1 MLRAMAVQR
10 EWLEKDY
17 YKVLDVPSSASEKD
31 ITSAYRKLAK
41 KLHPDANPND
51 RTAEDRFKDVSA
63 AYDVLGDPAKR
74 KEYDEARR
82 LGVGV
87 GGRGGFGGGGGFGA
101 PGGVR
106 FDYTDLSDLLGGAF
120 GRRKPTGGPKKGRDL
135 EAELHLSFADAVT
148 GLETSVNL
156 TSDVACT
163 MCSGSGAAPGTSP
176 VICGTCGSRGVIDDN
191 QGLFGFS
198 RPCPACKGTGMRVET
213 PCPSCAGSGVSR
225 KPRRIKVR
233 IPAGVQDGQRV
244 VFKQRGDAGRDG
256 GPPGDLF
263 VRVHVAPDSRFGRTG
278 DDLTVTVPVSF
289 PDAALGATVS
299 APTMDGTVTLRIPP
313 GTPTGRTFRVR
324 GKGVKGGDLLVTVEV
339 TVPKRLSDEQRHLVE
354 QLRQALEA

>member
-1 MLRAMAVQR
+1 MAVQR

-17 YKVLDVPSSASEKD
+17 YKVLGVSSAATDKEL
-31 ITSAYRKLAK
+31 TSAYRKLAK

-51 RTAEDRFKDVSA
+51 RSAEERFKDVSA

-87 GGRGGFGGGGGFGA
+87 SSGFGRGGGG
-101 PGGVR
+101 PGPGSGPGVR

-120 GRRKPTGGPKKGRDL
+120 GRRKPTGGPKKGNDL
-135 EAELHLSFADAVT
+135 EAELHLSFAEAVA
-148 GLETSVNL
+148 GFETSVNL
-156 TSDVACT
+156 TSDVACG

-191 QGLFGFS
+191 QGMFGFS
-198 RPCPACKGTGMRVET
+198 RPCPACRGTGMRVET
-213 PCPSCAGSGVSR
+213 PCPTCAGSGISR

-244 VFKQRGDAGRDG
+244 MFKQRGDAGRDG
-256 GPPGDLF
+256 GPPGDLY
-263 VRVHVAPDSRFGRTG
+263 VRVQVAPDSRFGRSG

-289 PDAALGATVS
+289 PDAALGATVT
-299 APTMDGTVTLRIPP
+299 APTMDGTVTLRLPA
-313 GTPTGRTFRVR
+313 GTRTGRTFRVR

-339 TVPKRLSDEQRHLVE
+339 TIPKDLTDEQRHLVE
-354 QLRQALEA
+354 QLRDALEG

>member
-1 MLRAMAVQR
+1 MAVQR

-17 YKVLDVPSSASEKD
+17 YKVLGVSSAASDKD
-31 ITSAYRKLAK
+31 VTSAYRKLAK

-51 RTAEDRFKDVSA
+51 KTAEDRFKDVSA
-63 AYDVLGDPAKR
+63 AYDVLGEPAKR

-82 LGVGV
+82 LGAGV
-87 GGRGGFGGGGGFGA
+87 GSGFGRGGGGGGGGFSA

-120 GRRKPTGGPKKGRDL
+120 GRRKPTGGPKKGTDL
-135 EAELHLSFADAVT
+135 ETELHLSFAESVS

-156 TSDVACT
+156 TSDVACE

-176 VICGTCGSRGVIDDN
+176 VICGACGSRGVIDNN
-191 QGLFGFS
+191 QGMFGFS
-198 RPCPACKGTGMRVET
+198 RPCPACRGTGMRVET
-213 PCPSCAGSGVSR
+213 PCPTCAGSGVTR

-233 IPAGVQDGQRV
+233 IPAGVQDGQRIM
-244 VFKQRGDAGRDG
+244 FKQRGDAGRDG
-256 GPPGDLF
+256 GTPGDLY
-263 VRVHVAPDSRFGRTG
+263 VRVQVAPDGRFGRSG

-289 PDAALGATVS
+289 PDAALGATVT
-299 APTMDGTVTLRIPP
+299 APTMDGSVSLRLPH
-313 GTPTGRTFRVR
+313 GTRTGRTFRVR

-339 TVPKRLSDEQRHLVE
+339 TVPKALTDEQRHLVE
-354 QLRQALEA
+354 QLRDALEA

>member
-1 MLRAMAVQR
+1 MAVQR

-17 YKVLDVPSSASEKD
+17 YQVLGVPSTASEKD
-31 ITSAYRKLAK
+31 VTSAYRKLAK

-51 RTAEDRFKDVSA
+51 ASAEERFKDVSA
-63 AYDVLGDPAKR
+63 AYDVVGDPAKR

-87 GGRGGFGGGGGFGA
+87 GGGGGGFGRGGGGFGA

-120 GRRKPTGGPKKGRDL
+120 GRRKPTGGAKRGSDL
-135 EAELHLSFADAVT
+135 EAELHLSFAEAVA
-148 GLETSVNL
+148 GIETSVNL
-156 TSDVACT
+156 TSDVACG

-198 RPCPACKGTGMRVET
+198 RPCPACRGTGMRVET
-213 PCPSCAGSGVSR
+213 PCPTCNGSGVAR
-225 KPRRIKVR
+225 KSRRIKVR

-256 GPPGDLF
+256 GPPGDLY
-263 VRVHVAPDSRFGRTG
+263 VRVQVAPDSRFGRKG
-278 DDLTVTVPVSF
+278 NDLTVTVPISF
-289 PDAALGATVS
+289 ADAALGATLA
-299 APTMDGTVTLRIPP
+299 APTMDGSVTLRVPP
-313 GTPTGRTFRVR
+313 GTPGGRTFRVR

-339 TVPKRLSDEQRHLVE
+339 AIPKALTDEQRHLVE
-354 QLRQALEA
+354 QLREAMEA

>member
-1 MLRAMAVQR
+1 MAVQR

-17 YKVLDVPSSASEKD
+17 YKVLGVSSAASEKEL
-31 ITSAYRKLAK
+31 TSAYRKLAK

-51 RTAEDRFKDVSA
+51 RSAEERFKDVSA

-82 LGVGV
+82 LGAGV
-87 GGRGGFGGGGGFGA
+87 SSGFGRAGGGPGA
-101 PGGVR
+101 GSGPGVR

-120 GRRKPTGGPKKGRDL
+120 GRRKPTGGPKKGNDL
-135 EAELHLSFADAVT
+135 EAELHLSFAEAVA

-156 TSDVACT
+156 TSDVACG

-191 QGLFGFS
+191 QGMFGFS
-198 RPCPACKGTGMRVET
+198 RPCPACRGTGMRVET
-213 PCPSCAGSGVSR
+213 PCPTCAGSGVTR

-233 IPAGVQDGQRV
+233 IPAGVQDGQRIR
-244 VFKQRGDAGRDG
+244 FKQRGDAGRDG
-256 GPPGDLF
+256 GPPGDLY
-263 VRVHVAPDSRFGRTG
+263 VRVQVAPDGRFGRSG

-289 PDAALGATVS
+289 PDAALGATVT
-299 APTMDGTVTLRIPP
+299 APTMDGSVTLRLPP
-313 GTPTGRTFRVR
+313 GTRTGRTFRVR

-339 TVPKRLSDEQRHLVE
+339 TVPKALTDEQRHLVE
-354 QLRQALEA
+354 QLRDALEA